1 MKKKNDLVVIL
12 IIIATILVIG
22 YLIFFNIKKN
32 TKVEITA
39 LVTHTGNNYIIVVD
53 EEDNEYQ
60 LNTTKD
66 YEIGDKIKATIKN
79 IKNNSPKKCELVKID
94 IISKTV
100 ELPIDEE
107 INEDIEENIVDN
119 TTTNQETS
127 NEIINDNTDN
137 SNNQNNNINN
147 NETNKN
153 ETPDVVAY
161 VSDYYNDLTND
172 KITEK
177 TIKERFVTL
186 VDFIFYDGKINN
198 TTFKELTT
206 ETKLKVLHFFLK
218 IDSKIEEKFPNY
230 KSTISSTGNK
240 IYTNAKTKALELYL
254 NTTTEVCSNNESVCE
269 TAKEGLKDLKNN
281 FSLTFDFIKT
291 IAGKGVDKLA
301 GWYKIWK
308 EI

>member
-39 LVTHTGNNYIIVVD
+39 SVKQTGNNYIIVVD
-53 EEDNEYQ
+53 EDDNEYQ

-66 YEIGDKIKATIKN
+66 YEVGDKITATIKN
-79 IKNNSPKKCELVKID
+79 IKDTSPKKCEVLKID
-94 IISKTV
+94 TISKTI
-100 ELPIDEE
+100 EFTIIDKEDDDT
-107 INEDIEENIVDN
+107 INQNTETNSTIS
-119 TTTNQETS
+119 TTTN
-127 NEIINDNTDN
+127 
-137 SNNQNNNINN
+137 SNNNTQDDIQNESSTDVISYLSNYYD
-147 NETNKN
+147 ELEKTN
-153 ETPDVVAY
+153 
-161 VSDYYNDLTND
+161 
-172 KITEK
+172 ITEK
-177 TIKERFVTL
+177 TIKERFVSL
-186 VDFIFYDGKINN
+186 VDFIFYDGEINN

-218 IDSKIEEKFPNY
+218 IDNKIEEKYPNY
-230 KSTISSTGNK
+230 KNTISSTGNK
-240 IYTNAKTKALELYL
+240 IYTNAKSKALELYL
-254 NTTTEVCSNNESVCE
+254 NTTTEVCNNNESVCE

-291 IAGKGVDKLA
+291 IAGKGIDKIA